1 MKIKVNG
8 EDYGT
13 EQQTLSGLLEEMKV
27 RSERVAVEV
36 NLRVLKRSDVADYRI
51 NEGDVIEI
59 VNFVGGGDG
68 R

>member
-8 EDYGT
+8 EAYET
-13 EQQTLSGLLEEMKV
+13 EQHTLSGLLEEMKV

-36 NLRVLKRSDVADYRI
+36 NLKVIKRADVADYRI
-51 NEGDVIEI
+51 NEGDVIEV